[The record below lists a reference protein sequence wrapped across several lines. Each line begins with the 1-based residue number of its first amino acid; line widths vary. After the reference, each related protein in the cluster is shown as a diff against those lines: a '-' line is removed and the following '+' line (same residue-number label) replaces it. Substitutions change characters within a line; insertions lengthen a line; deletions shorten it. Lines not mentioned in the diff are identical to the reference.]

1 VPCGHQAPTYLPPH
15 PTFITFFLVLHGQS
29 LHAYIWLGPPG
40 SRCTSC
46 DDIMSIHLLPALASS
61 AGQLTQVIT
70 HMKVKHMRLNEAM
83 LQTQSQSLTGQGTGL
98 TCMR

>member
-1 VPCGHQAPTYLPPH
+1 
-15 PTFITFFLVLHGQS
+15 
-29 LHAYIWLGPPG
+29 
-40 SRCTSC
+40 
-46 DDIMSIHLLPALASS
+46 MSIHLLPALASS